1 MGLLSIPS
9 TPDDMV
15 YDPTSSDPMGVLEC
29 KNPYK
34 FQDMTPVE
42 AANQSTNCCLI
53 EKNDSLSL
61 KQTHTVGANKKFKN
75 GMKFLLQRLSM
86 HCLYGFRT
94 VLECL

>member
-1 MGLLSIPS
+1 
-9 TPDDMV
+9 
-15 YDPTSSDPMGVLEC
+15 MGVLEY

-34 FQDMTPVE
+34 FRDMTPVE

-53 EKNDSLSL
+53 EKNGSLSL

-94 VLECL
+94 VTFITAALYTQYCSTHDMFLA